1 MVDWYFYPLMITAG
15 FAAGFINTLAGSG
28 SILTLPLLMFIGLPA
43 NVANATNRVAILFQN
58 AVSTTSFQRSRVLDV
73 RGAIILGIPA
83 VIGSVIGALIAV
95 SLNELIMRRAIG
107 VIMVLMAVMI
117 IFKSDQ
123 WINGR
128 ITEIPHKPDWKLI
141 LIMFA
146 IGIYGGFIQL
156 GVGVFI
162 LVSLVLGVGYDVIRA
177 NAVKTAII
185 FLYTIAALLV
195 FQGSG
200 KINWPMG
207 LVVAIGSMAGA
218 WVAARFAIHWG
229 TKWVYRILLLVV
241 IYSALDFLGITGVIV
256 NLISG

>member
-1 MVDWYFYPLMITAG
+1 MVDWYFYPLMIAAG

-28 SILTLPLLMFIGLPA
+28 SILTLPLLIFMGLPA

-58 AVSTTSFQRSRVLDV
+58 AVSTTSFHRSRVLDV
-73 RGAIILGIPA
+73 RGAILLGIPA
-83 VIGSVIGALIAV
+83 VIGSVIGALIAAA
-95 SLNELIMRRAIG
+95 LNELVMRRVIG
-107 VIMVLMAVMI
+107 VVMLMMAVLI
-117 IFKSDQ
+117 VLKSDQ
-123 WINGR
+123 WIKGR
-128 ITEIPHKPDWKLI
+128 LTEIPNRPDWKQL
-141 LIMFA
+141 LIMFV

-162 LVSLVLGVGYDVIRA
+162 LASLVLGVGYDVIRA

-200 KINWPMG
+200 NINWPIG

-229 TKWVYRILLLVV
+229 TKWVYRILLVVV
-241 IYSALDFLGITGVIV
+241 IFSALDFLGIIGMII